1 MRERMTLKQYLLV
14 AAAALLFAL
23 GVLGVFLPLLPTTPF
38 MLAAVALASRGS
50 PRFAAWIRANRY
62 AGPAIVNWEREGA
75 LTLRAKITALAMIA
89 ASAAIVW
96 WHIDYR
102 PLAIGVTLGLACVAT
117 FLATRPTPQRRP
129 PASRSADSRASSES
143 GGDNGPD
150 RR

>member
-1 MRERMTLKQYLLV
+1 MREHVTIKQYLLV

-62 AGPAIVNWEREGA
+62 AGPAINNWERERA
-75 LTLRAKITALAMIA
+75 LSRRAKITAVAMIA
-89 ASAAIVW
+89 TSIAIVW

-102 PLAIGVTLGLACVAT
+102 PLAIGVTVGLACVAT
-117 FLATRPTPQRRP
+117 FLVTRPTPQHAP
-129 PASRSADSRASSES
+129 DSSRKAGS
-143 GGDNGPD
+143 
-150 RR
+150 

>member
-1 MRERMTLKQYLLV
+1 MLRERMTLTQHLLV
-14 AAAALLFAL
+14 AAAAVLFAL

-75 LTLRAKITALAMIA
+75 LSRRAKVTALAMLA
-89 ASAAIVW
+89 ASTAMVW

-102 PLAIGVTLGLACVAT
+102 PLTIAVTLGLACVAG
-117 FLATRPTPQRRP
+117 FLATRPLPRTPLN
-129 PASRSADSRASSES
+129 RSADSQASCES
-143 GGDNGPD
+143 AGDNGPD